1 MCWGLPRKEAE
12 GGPWKEFE
20 KGHKGVVNDRVN
32 KEAGGW
38 GGGVGGGNR
47 QWSCEGQGLL
57 GPGNWRAEML
67 GGQGGESVEGA
78 WLSVTSRFWGDLTSV
93 S

>member
-38 GGGVGGGNR
+38 GGE
-47 QWSCEGQGLL
+47 W
-57 GPGNWRAEML
+57 
-67 GGQGGESVEGA
+67 EGA
-78 WLSVTSRFWGDLTSV
+78 TDNGPVRAKGC
-93 S
+93 